1 MWRLLFVIE
10 ILWCGLLMQMQVAHA
25 GRDYWEAFKF
35 VGGFLGFD
43 YANQKRASHYTDN
56 TLFASITSPT
66 KKHNNIN
73 KGSLISLIGAGFGRT
88 GTKSTEAALV
98 QLGHNKIY
106 DTRSMLELNHTKQW
120 IEAAIQINKNGDLRL
135 AEDLLLDIES
145 RGYTATLDFPM
156 NLFSKTFAEL
166 RPSAKVLFTMREDT
180 DKWYDSWRNVTL
192 VLSPFYLRPWNW
204 IVDFTF
210 LIKICEAFGFPYYI
224 APSPEHISRPLPWY
238 EKCHFR
244 PAFDLGDVSR
254 ERWIAFHNRIRKELE
269 ESLPASRF
277 LAFDVRQG
285 WAPLLTFL
293 QLENQYPELIGADAE
308 PFPNVNDIESL
319 KMVRNV
325 MDIIA
330 IGLPLWLLLL
340 GWLCVT
346 ILYYIASIIKRCC
359 IIVATAKSSKLKS
372 S

>member
-1 MWRLLFVIE
+1 
-10 ILWCGLLMQMQVAHA
+10 
-25 GRDYWEAFKF
+25 
-35 VGGFLGFD
+35 
-43 YANQKRASHYTDN
+43 
-56 TLFASITSPT
+56 
-66 KKHNNIN
+66 
-73 KGSLISLIGAGFGRT
+73 LIGAGFGRT

-120 IEAAIQINKNGDLRL
+120 IAAAIQINKKDGEGNLSL
-135 AEDLLLDIES
+135 AEDLLCDIES

-156 NLFSKTFAEL
+156 NLFAKTFAEL

-180 DKWYDSWRNVTL
+180 DKWYDSWRNVNL

-210 LIKICEAFGFPYYI
+210 PIEISEAFGFPYYFY
-224 APSPEHISRPLPWY
+224 SNYPEHISRPLPWF
-238 EKCHFR
+238 EKCHFA
-244 PAFDLGDVSR
+244 PAFDLDVSR
-254 ERWIAFHNRIRKELE
+254 ERWISFHNRIRKELE
-269 ESLPASRF
+269 ESLPPSRF

-285 WAPLLTFL
+285 WEPLLSFL
-293 QLENQYPELIGADAE
+293 QLENQYPELLIAADAE

-319 KMVRNV
+319 KMVRKV

-330 IGLPLWLLLL
+330 IGLPFWLLLL
-340 GWLCVT
+340 GWLCIT
-346 ILYYIASIIKRCC
+346 ILYYIASVINRCY
-359 IIVATAKSSKLKS
+359 IIVATTKSSKLKS